1 MHASCTPLTR
11 ASPRSML
18 AHILLLDQFSRH
30 ICRSEAHSSTYAK
43 QEAGAGGGGGVLA
56 GAASKAVWGTEK
68 KKNAGGLAGGE
79 AGALVSAAAAT
90 ERQEEGKEERKARM
104 REEREE
110 RVWQERVWEERI
122 ERNGRK
128 AKELSEALISTG
140 EMECLAA
147 PERVWASMPIR
158 HYLNIEP

>member
-1 MHASCTPLTR
+1 M
-11 ASPRSML
+11 
-18 AHILLLDQFSRH
+18 
-30 ICRSEAHSSTYAK
+30 
-43 QEAGAGGGGGVLA
+43 LA
-56 GAASKAVWGTEK
+56 GAASGAVWGTGKE
-68 KKNAGGLAGGE
+68 KNAGGLAGGE
-79 AGALVSAAAAT
+79 AGARVSVAAA
-90 ERQEEGKEERKARM
+90 EEGKEERKARM
-104 REEREE
+104 REE

-158 HYLNIEP
+158 HYHNRALT

>member
-1 MHASCTPLTR
+1 
-11 ASPRSML
+11 ML

-30 ICRSEAHSSTYAK
+30 ICRSEAHSSTPAK
-43 QEAGAGGGGGVLA
+43 QEAAAGGGGG
-56 GAASKAVWGTEK
+56 VWGTEK
-68 KKNAGGLAGGE
+68 KKNAGELAGGQ
-79 AGALVSAAAAT
+79 AGARVSAAAAK
-90 ERQEEGKEERKARM
+90 EGKEEGKEERKARM

-110 RVWQERVWEERI
+110 RVWQERVWQERI

-128 AKELSEALISTG
+128 AKELSEALSSTC

-158 HYLNIEP
+158 HYLNTALT

>member
-1 MHASCTPLTR
+1 
-11 ASPRSML
+11 
-18 AHILLLDQFSRH
+18 
-30 ICRSEAHSSTYAK
+30 
-43 QEAGAGGGGGVLA
+43 
-56 GAASKAVWGTEK
+56 
-68 KKNAGGLAGGE
+68 
-79 AGALVSAAAAT
+79 VSAAAAK
-90 ERQEEGKEERKARM
+90 ERNEEGKEERKARM
-104 REEREE
+104 WEE

-158 HYLNIEP
+158 HYLNRALT